1 MVMRWI
7 REAVNNLLAV
17 VPIGGEVVVALLL
30 RRQPVVTA
38 IAGITVDLT
47 LEIVT
52 QICFYRFCL
61 SLLLFGS
68 EATMAA
74 RTIADKKR
82 SPACR
87 SEWPHGATTLSTSMA
102 GLNTP

>member
-17 VPIGGEVVVALLL
+17 VQIGGEVVVALRL
-30 RRQPVVTA
+30 RRRPVVTA

-68 EATMAA
+68 EGTMAA
-74 RTIADKKR
+74 RTIADKK
-82 SPACR
+82 
-87 SEWPHGATTLSTSMA
+87 
-102 GLNTP
+102 